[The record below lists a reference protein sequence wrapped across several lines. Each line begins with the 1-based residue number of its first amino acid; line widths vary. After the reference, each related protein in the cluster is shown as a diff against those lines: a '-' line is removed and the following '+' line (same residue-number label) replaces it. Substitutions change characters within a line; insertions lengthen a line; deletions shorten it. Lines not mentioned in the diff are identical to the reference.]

1 MKGLA
6 WVLLVFY
13 LFVTIL
19 WVSNSPY
26 LFSML
31 GVTSRLISILLGFIA
46 YKQLKEKNTIKQLIL
61 YSELPHG
68 IFACPNRFYRVGSKF
83 YAIKNLKSRYIN
95 DT

>member
-31 GVTSRLISILLGFIA
+31 GVTIWLISILLGFIA

-61 YSELPHG
+61 Y
-68 IFACPNRFYRVGSKF
+68 
-83 YAIKNLKSRYIN
+83 
-95 DT
+95 